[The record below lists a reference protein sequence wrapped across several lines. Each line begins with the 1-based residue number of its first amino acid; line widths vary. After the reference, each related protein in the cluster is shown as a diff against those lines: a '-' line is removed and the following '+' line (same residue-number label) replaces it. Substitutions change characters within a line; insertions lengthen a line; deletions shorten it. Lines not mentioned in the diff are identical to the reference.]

1 MGKVADWNDG
11 KPGLLKFT
19 MGGEPQSLMVTP
31 ANMNGQMQVGQLCA
45 FKLAHDGTSHHQAID
60 CVPLPLN
67 TTADEAADM
76 IKRMNLNPATSDLI
90 DRMNLNAAT
99 YERDFTLY
107 IPALTRDGHSLLMSE
122 LEHFWSM
129 TDRSYSFGNRAI
141 ELLNTLR
148 LDGVQFNMTYYVWG
162 DGAENDLRDGLLVL
176 LTSVIKDEILAQEK
190 KAEQI
195 NLVTINIYKQ
205 GMASKCEGYY
215 EDPHNGYVVE
225 IATEDIISATFD
237 YDRDTIED
245 VFLKLIE
252 PNELGTSDTHYLKT
266 VAGRVLQDNSST
278 LISVN
283 KGRPIDTS
291 AIFFMPELFFE
302 LCPRFGPLANEPSYS
317 DSPDGTKKPALS
329 LNHSEHSH
337 PESVLPPWDGGKAST
352 KTIFCDGSL

>member
-1 MGKVADWNDG
+1 MATKDELRLSMGKVADWNDG

-19 MGGEPQSLMVTP
+19 MGGEPQSFMVTP

-90 DRMNLNAAT
+90 DKMNRNAAT

-107 IPALTRDGHSLLMSE
+107 VPALTRDGHSLVMSE

-129 TDRSYSFGNRAI
+129 TDCSYSFGSRAI
-141 ELLNTLR
+141 QLLNTLR

-162 DGAENDLRDGLLVL
+162 NGSDDDLGDGLLVL

-245 VFLKLIE
+245 VFLKLIQPKE
-252 PNELGTSDTHYLKT
+252 MATSDTHYLKT
-266 VAGRVLQDNSST
+266 VAGRILKDNLST
-278 LISVN
+278 LVTVN
-283 KGRPIDTS
+283 RGKQFDTLEEPTRYE
-291 AIFFMPELFFE
+291 MPELYFE
-302 LCPRFGPLANEPSYS
+302 LCPRFGPLAHELSYFAYPAPPCS
-317 DSPDGTKKPALS
+317 SSSPAPDGTKKLCAVALDF
-329 LNHSEHSH
+329 
-337 PESVLPPWDGGKAST
+337 PR
-352 KTIFCDGSL
+352 C